1 MTLRQIYNSLH
12 AAGLVGSQRQFSR
25 EWLQRQPSY
34 MSCCESRS
42 TEPSLEVLLVLY
54 NRLLRLVAASTGKS
68 EAACQH
74 REQLGQLATEI
85 RTTIGRRLQ
94 SVGSDGC

>member
-12 AAGLVGSQRQFSR
+12 AVGLVGSQRQFSR

-42 TEPSLEVLLVLY
+42 REPSLEVLLILY
-54 NRLLRLVAASTGKS
+54 NRIWRLASAPTGKS

-74 REQLGQLATEI
+74 REQLGQLAAEI
-85 RTTIGRRLQ
+85 RSTIGRRLQ
-94 SVGSDGC
+94 SVGSGDC

>member
-12 AAGLVGSQRQFSR
+12 AAGLVTSQRQFSR

-34 MSCCESRS
+34 FSSSEARSR
-42 TEPSLEVLLVLY
+42 EPSLEVLLVLY
-54 NRLLRLVAASTGKS
+54 NKLWRLASASTGKS
-68 EAACQH
+68 GTACQH
-74 REQLGQLATEI
+74 REQLGQLAAEI

-94 SVGSDGC
+94 SVGSGDC